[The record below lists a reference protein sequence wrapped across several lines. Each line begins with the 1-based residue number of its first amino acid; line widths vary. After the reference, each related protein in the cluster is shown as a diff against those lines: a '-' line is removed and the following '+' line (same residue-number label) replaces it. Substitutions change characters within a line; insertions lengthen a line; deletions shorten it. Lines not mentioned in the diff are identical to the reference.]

1 MINHNIILSK
11 YPGSY
16 KKGFEISLKGNGNL
30 GKNTKVFIAG
40 AVEQNKKSANL
51 VTSGGRVLAVSAF
64 GATFEEAFKN
74 AYDGMK
80 DVDFNGMF
88 YRKDIG
94 LPGQNTNE

>member
-1 MINHNIILSK
+1 MLFAETST
-11 YPGSY
+11 
-16 KKGFEISLKGNGNL
+16 
-30 GKNTKVFIAG
+30 TKTGV

-80 DVDFNGMF
+80 DVDFNG
-88 YRKDIG
+88 KKVKIVSIK
-94 LPGQNTNE
+94 